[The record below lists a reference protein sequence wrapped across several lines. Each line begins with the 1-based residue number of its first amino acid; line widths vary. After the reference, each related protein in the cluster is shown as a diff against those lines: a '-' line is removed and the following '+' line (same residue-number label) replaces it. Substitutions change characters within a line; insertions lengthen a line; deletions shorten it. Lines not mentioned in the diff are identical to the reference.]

1 MMHVT
6 NMRYAHTRVKN
17 QNRILRYLA
26 NCAKHDFFTGL
37 TSRGCMC
44 ENGLLV
50 KPDVTVE
57 PEVFLEIEA
66 AGQLDFTD
74 RK

>member
-1 MMHVT
+1 
-6 NMRYAHTRVKN
+6 
-17 QNRILRYLA
+17 
-26 NCAKHDFFTGL
+26 
-37 TSRGCMC
+37 MC